1 MQVLEKSFYLTPL
14 VAASEIAGDDRSNK
28 LLVIL

>member
-1 MQVLEKSFYLTPL
+1 MQVLEKGFYLTPL